1 MKTIAEMTDREL
13 LEYLAG
19 EVRNLNLAM
28 ENEVTPKIQ
37 ALAEG
42 HTTIIEKL
50 ESLTP
55 KSRVEVLEDD
65 VALLKQA
72 IRSMSQEISELKK
85 AQ

>member
-50 ESLTP
+50 ESLAP

>member
-55 KSRVEVLEDD
+55 KSRVEALEDD